1 MINKSDKIVNF
12 DDEDDE
18 PLEKREN
25 GLETIKEVS

>member
-18 PLEKREN
+18 LLEKREN